1 MRTHGGSSARRS
13 EREDSTVSTKTL
25 SDKQQRI
32 LEFIGEF
39 LDEHHF
45 PPTVRDIQAGCE
57 ISSTSVVDYN
67 LRILQREGYLKRQA
81 EVSRGIELLDD
92 SFSPRRDMVHV
103 PILGSIAA
111 GEPLQIPSSDT
122 WKAVEIDSV
131 DLPSFM
137 TGGKPEV
144 FATKGQGRVDDRR
157 ARIWFFS
164 FLADSH
170 DGDLVLMEPVSRPEN
185 GDMVAAFLKDK
196 EEVTLKHFQV
206 HNGTV
211 TLQPRP
217 LLHWPGQQLH
227 DPNRGPS
234 RKRLGPGQSSR
245 RSPNNVAVRLRQA
258 P

>member
-1 MRTHGGSSARRS
+1 MSDR
-13 EREDSTVSTKTL
+13 KL

-32 LEFIGEF
+32 LEFIAEF
-39 LDEHHF
+39 LDENHF

-81 EVSRGIELLDD
+81 EVSRGIELLDG
-92 SFSPRRDMVHV
+92 SFGSRRDLVHV

-122 WKAVEIDSV
+122 WKAVEIDSI
-131 DLPSFM
+131 DLPPFM
-137 TGGKPEV
+137 LGGKPEV
-144 FATKGQGRVDDRR
+144 FALRVKGESMIDALV
-157 ARIWFFS
+157 A
-164 FLADSH
+164 

-206 HNGTV
+206 QNGTV
-211 TLQPRP
+211 TLHPA
-217 LLHWPGQQLH
+217 
-227 DPNRGPS
+227 NS
-234 RKRLGPGQSSR
+234 TM
-245 RSPNNVAVRLRQA
+245 SPIKVPADNVSVQGRVVGVVRTM
-258 P
+258 

>member
-1 MRTHGGSSARRS
+1 M
-13 EREDSTVSTKTL
+13 
-25 SDKQQRI
+25 
-32 LEFIGEF
+32 
-39 LDEHHF
+39 
-45 PPTVRDIQAGCE
+45 RDIQAGCS

-103 PILGSIAA
+103 PILGTIAA

-131 DLPSFM
+131 DLPPFM

-144 FATKGQGRVDDRR
+144 FALRVKGESMIDALV
-157 ARIWFFS
+157 A
-164 FLADSH
+164 

-185 GDMVAAFLKDK
+185 GDMVAAFLKDR

-206 HNGTV
+206 HKRHGH
-211 TLQPRP
+211 PA
-217 LLHWPGQQLH
+217 PGQQLH

-234 RKRLGPGQSSR
+234 RKRLGPGQSGR
-245 RSPNNVAVRLRQA
+245 RSPYNVAVRLRRA